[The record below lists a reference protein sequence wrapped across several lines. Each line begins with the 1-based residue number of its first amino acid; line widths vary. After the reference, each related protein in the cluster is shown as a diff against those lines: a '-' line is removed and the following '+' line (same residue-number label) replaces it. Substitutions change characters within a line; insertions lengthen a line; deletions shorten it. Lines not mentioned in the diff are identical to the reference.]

1 MGDWGLAIETSISDT
16 KNPRRYVGAGTP
28 NFMAPEQRN
37 TRDKGWYLSGPS
49 GRLSSYTNV
58 WAIGATMYDLLTLHH
73 VQRALHPGEID
84 EDGEGL
90 DQIRTDKD
98 PEYSHALRHLVRSC
112 LRPNPQDRPSIRDLR
127 QTIESAR
134 LAFKQE
140 GSRLRGDNQ
149 SVPHPSERLYY
160 KGKEIEK
167 MSPGRWVPTN
177 PDRPEGDESGFRD
190 PRYSAM
196 KFPLWNKAD
205 DEAKEKSSS
214 TDDER
219 ATRRVLAGYTG
230 DDAQVAGPTGGDG
243 DDEGLYAAGS

>member
-1 MGDWGLAIETSISDT
+1 
-16 KNPRRYVGAGTP
+16 
-28 NFMAPEQRN
+28 MAPEQRN

-90 DQIRTDKD
+90 DQIRTGKD

-243 DDEGLYAAGS
+243 DDEGLYAPEQPEH